1 MTKPMTHKIF
11 LLSHAKDDIREA
23 KNYYNTIVPLL
34 GKRFF
39 NDFRT
44 TLDIIVANPFIY
56 SSRIE
61 GFRTANLK
69 IFPYQEHYNIV
80 DASRSVVIF
89 AVLNAHRDP
98 NYISS
103 IFGK

>member
-1 MTKPMTHKIF
+1 MRHKIF

-23 KNYYNTIVPLL
+23 KNYYNTVVTFL
-34 GKRFF
+34 GTRFI
-39 NDFRT
+39 NDFRAT
-44 TLDIIVANPFIY
+44 IYIIATNPFIY
-56 SSRIE
+56 SSQIE

-69 IFPYQEHYNIV
+69 IFPYQVHYIIEDTSKN
-80 DASRSVVIF
+80 VVIF

-103 IFGK
+103 RFTK